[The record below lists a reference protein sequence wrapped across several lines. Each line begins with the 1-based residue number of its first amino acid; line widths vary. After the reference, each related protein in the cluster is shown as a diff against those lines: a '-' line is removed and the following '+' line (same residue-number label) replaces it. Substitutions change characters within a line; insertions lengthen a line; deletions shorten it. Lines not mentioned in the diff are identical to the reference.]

1 MIKYVLP
8 IVAVI
13 LFLIEPEFAVFSPLN
28 VGDASYILVPR
39 FLILYLIFLAI
50 YYNRKKACIY
60 GLVFGIIYDVV
71 YIDILGLYAVL
82 FPLLC
87 FIASWCVQFV
97 HQNLFIT
104 TILSVLLVAL
114 MELALYEFYVII
126 DITTMDFT
134 TFLLYR
140 LLPTI
145 LANLLY
151 LFMLGWIFKLLINA
165 RLLEQERN
173 MA

>member
-1 MIKYVLP
+1 MIKYALP

-13 LFLIEPEFAVFSPLN
+13 LFLLEPEFAMFSPLN
-28 VGDASYILVPR
+28 FNDTSFILVPR

-60 GLVFGIIYDVV
+60 GLAFGIVYDIV
-71 YIDILGLYAVL
+71 YIDIIGLYSVL
-82 FPLLC
+82 FPIVC
-87 FIASWCVQFV
+87 FVASWCFKFV
-97 HQNLFIT
+97 HQHLFIT
-104 TILSVLLVAL
+104 TILSVLLVAF
-114 MELALYEFYVII
+114 MELVVYEFYVII
-126 DITTMDFT
+126 DITTMDFA

-140 LLPTI
+140 LVPTI

-151 LFMLGWIFKLLINA
+151 LFMLGWIFKLLIDA